1 MKLAVILLLAFIF
14 GVSGYLVYQTWL
26 PSPLKS
32 SEPIPLIFEANCF
45 LQERICTASH
55 QQIQIAL
62 ALSPQPVPLMKPVQV
77 AMQVHGLNHLETIE
91 LKIEGVNMYMGF
103 QNVQLTKQSDNEWQG
118 SFTLPV
124 CSESEMQWR
133 VTANLNSKQQSYQS
147 SFNLVTQR

>member
-14 GVSGYLVYQTWL
+14 GVGSYLAYQTWL

-32 SEPIPLIFEANCF
+32 SEPILLISEANCF
-45 LQERICTASH
+45 LQERTCIASH
-55 QQIQIAL
+55 QQVQITL

-77 AMQVHGLNHLETIE
+77 SMQVHGLNHLEAIE

-118 SFTLPV
+118 SFTLPI
-124 CSESEMQWR
+124 CSESEMHWQ

>member
-14 GVSGYLVYQTWL
+14 GVGGYLAYQAWL
-26 PSPLKS
+26 PSPLNPS
-32 SEPIPLIFEANCF
+32 DPVPLISEENCF
-45 LQERICTASH
+45 LQENACTASH
-55 QQIQIAL
+55 QQVQIAL

-77 AMQVHGLNHLETIE
+77 SMQVNGLNHLETIE

-103 QNVQLTKQSDNEWQG
+103 QSVQLTKQTDTEWQG
-118 SFTLPV
+118 SFTLPI
-124 CSESEMQWR
+124 CSESEMHWQ